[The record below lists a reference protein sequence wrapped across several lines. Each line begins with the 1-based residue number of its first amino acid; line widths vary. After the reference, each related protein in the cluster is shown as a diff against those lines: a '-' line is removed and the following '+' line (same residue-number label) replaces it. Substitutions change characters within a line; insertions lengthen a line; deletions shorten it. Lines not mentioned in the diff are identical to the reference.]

1 VLTVG
6 AGLAAVLAGCGRAG
20 DTDTPAAATAPPA
33 ESSPVYMLTDYDSVG
48 WDALW
53 TTDLGPTFEEQTEVE
68 VDVRPTTS
76 TRCSATS

>member
-1 VLTVG
+1 
-6 AGLAAVLAGCGRAG
+6 
-20 DTDTPAAATAPPA
+20 
-33 ESSPVYMLTDYDSVG
+33 MLTDYDSVG